1 MFQMVIKHQVLL
13 FKSPPDKTGSDAYQQ
28 HLDSLGFKTEI
39 VPVIDFIFVNQDLLL
54 EKISSPDDYSS
65 IVFTSKRA
73 VESVKRIIDNDHT
86 DFLRKWKDKK
96 VFVVGQG
103 TGQIVKNELGLE
115 NCIGEEAG
123 NAENLAN
130 CILTI
135 SELDKSK
142 KILFPK
148 GNLAREALTQTLT
161 FSDYNV
167 DEVITYTTISNPNL
181 ESIIEQLLVPEF
193 VVFFSPSGVSASW
206 SFISKYFDAE
216 FEKIK
221 IVAIG
226 PTTASEI
233 DKQGYNKSRVVKKP
247 NPVILGET
255 LLQSE

>member
-167 DEVITYTTISNPNL
+167 DEVSHTLQFPTQISSQSLNSCL
-181 ESIIEQLLVPEF
+181 
-193 VVFFSPSGVSASW
+193 SPSLLYFSVRQVFQHLGH
-206 SFISKYFDAE
+206 SFLSILML
-216 FEKIK
+216 
-221 IVAIG
+221 
-226 PTTASEI
+226 
-233 DKQGYNKSRVVKKP
+233 NLKKLKLLP
-247 NPVILGET
+247 LGQ
-255 LLQSE
+255 LQLQK